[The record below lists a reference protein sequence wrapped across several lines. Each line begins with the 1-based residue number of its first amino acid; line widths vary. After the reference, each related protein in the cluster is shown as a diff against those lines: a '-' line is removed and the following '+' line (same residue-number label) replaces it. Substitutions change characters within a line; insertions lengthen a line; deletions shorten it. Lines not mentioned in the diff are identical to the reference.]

1 MRIFHLKP
9 LRQLTDEQL
18 MARAK
23 VGNDAA
29 FEELYHHFARRL
41 KGFFFL
47 QLGGDEELAADATHD
62 VFLRAYEARNRYQEG
77 KSVST
82 WLFTIA
88 YNICRN
94 HYRSNAYE
102 TQLSAM
108 LDAEPISEEQIEV
121 QLDAAAL
128 DDALAQ
134 VLSVVVLG
142 DAILGKP
149 VDENDAKN
157 MLRALS
163 GNTHRVVTGV
173 CITSADKQRKF
184 SVVSEVT
191 FKVLSDTEID
201 YYVNRYRPFDKAGAY
216 GIQEWIGY
224 VGVTSLKGSYF
235 NVMGLPVQ
243 RIYEELIHE
252 FDVVVK

>member
-23 VGNDAA
+23 AGNDTA
-29 FEELYHHFARRL
+29 FEELYHRFARRL

-77 KSVST
+77 KNVST

-102 TQLSAM
+102 TQLSAT
-108 LDAEPISEEQIEV
+108 LDAEPISDEQIEV
-121 QLDAAAL
+121 QLDASVL

-134 VLSVVVLG
+134 VLSELPPP
-142 DAILGKP
+142 LHQ
-149 VDENDAKN
+149 
-157 MLRALS
+157 L
-163 GNTHRVVTGV
+163 
-173 CITSADKQRKF
+173 F
-184 SVVSEVT
+184 S
-191 FKVLSDTEID
+191 LH
-201 YYVNRYRPFDKAGAY
+201 Y
-216 GIQEWIGY
+216 Q
-224 VGVTSLKGSYF
+224 
-235 NVMGLPVQ
+235 
-243 RIYEELIHE
+243 EELTIPQVAE
-252 FDVVVK
+252 IVGIPEGTVKSRLHKTMNIIRKKLKRYEHH

>member
-23 VGNDAA
+23 AGNNAA
-29 FEELYHHFARRL
+29 FEELYHRYARRL

-77 KSVST
+77 KNVST

-102 TQLSAM
+102 TQLLAT
-108 LDAEPISEEQIEV
+108 LDAEPISDEQIEV

-134 VLSVVVLG
+134 VLSELPPPLHQLFSLHYQEELTIPQVAEIVGIPEGTVKSRLHKTMN
-142 DAILGKP
+142 I
-149 VDENDAKN
+149 
-157 MLRALS
+157 
-163 GNTHRVVTGV
+163 
-173 CITSADKQRKF
+173 IRK
-184 SVVSEVT
+184 
-191 FKVLSDTEID
+191 K
-201 YYVNRYRPFDKAGAY
+201 
-216 GIQEWIGY
+216 
-224 VGVTSLKGSYF
+224 LK
-235 NVMGLPVQ
+235 
-243 RIYEELIHE
+243 IYEHH
-252 FDVVVK
+252 